1 MKLNHQAFSSLCM
14 VLGAIIAIPSTAGET
29 SDSKPKLSGY
39 AIAQYQASTKQDD
52 ETNSFDV
59 RMVRIALAGH
69 FAGEFEY
76 KVQAHLNGNTA
87 TLGSSPRIVDAYAE
101 WQRHA
106 FLKVKAGQFKRPFSF
121 ENPMHPIDQGFMG
134 YSQNISKLAG
144 FNDRVGEHASNGR
157 DIGVQ
162 LQGDFL
168 KNAKG
173 RNLLHYQIG
182 VFNGQG
188 INTKDVDNRK
198 DVIGGIWVMPI
209 KGMRIGAFG
218 WTGSYA
224 RKGTWSDDEHGN
236 QVTVEEKE
244 GETEYATYSG
254 VRRLSQ
260 NRYAFSFEY
269 KADDWTFRS
278 EYIHSTGYA
287 FKTTYQTKADLN
299 DCAINS
305 SLGNKADGLYALC
318 IAPIIKGRLA
328 AKARY
333 DLYRSSAD
341 WTTSRTQY
349 EFGLNY
355 TVVKNI
361 ELHAEYALI
370 NDRALSHPNYSIADL
385 QLSVRF

>member
-1 MKLNHQAFSSLCM
+1 M
-14 VLGAIIAIPSTAGET
+14 P
-29 SDSKPKLSGY
+29 
-39 AIAQYQASTKQDD
+39 
-52 ETNSFDV
+52 V
-59 RMVRIALAGH
+59 R
-69 FAGEFEY
+69 
-76 KVQAHLNGNTA
+76 
-87 TLGSSPRIVDAYAE
+87 
-101 WQRHA
+101 
-106 FLKVKAGQFKRPFSF
+106 
-121 ENPMHPIDQGFMG
+121 
-134 YSQNISKLAG
+134 
-144 FNDRVGEHASNGR
+144 
-157 DIGVQ
+157 
-162 LQGDFL
+162 
-168 KNAKG
+168 
-173 RNLLHYQIG
+173 
-182 VFNGQG
+182 
-188 INTKDVDNRK
+188 
-198 DVIGGIWVMPI
+198 
-209 KGMRIGAFG
+209 GMRIGAFG
-218 WTGSYA
+218 WTGCYA

-236 QVTVEEKE
+236 QVIVGEKE
-244 GETEYATYSG
+244 GKTEYATYSG

-269 KADDWTFRS
+269 KADGWTFRS

-333 DLYRSSAD
+333 DLYRPSAD

-349 EFGLNY
+349 EIGLNY